1 MGLLIF
7 FILLA
12 LGVSFLCSVLEAV
25 LLSVTPG
32 FIEHEVSQ
40 GKPYAKKLAKMKA
53 DVDKPLSAILTYN
66 TVAHTFGAAGAGA
79 QWKVISGSTY
89 EATFAT
95 ALTVLI
101 LVASEIIPKTL
112 GARFWRSLA
121 KPATW
126 LLGAMVWSLRV
137 IGVIAA
143 LRGITRLL
151 GGDSVHHGV
160 SRAELAA
167 MADLSSRSGHLEDQ
181 ESQILRNLFRFRESK
196 VRDIMTPRTVVYALP
211 ESMDVQHFLDEAVPT
226 PFSRI
231 PVFEKNSDDITGFV
245 LKSDV
250 MAARVL
256 GHDDGKSLVDFKR
269 PVTVVPSSASI
280 SRVFE
285 VMMQKK
291 AHFMLVVDEFGGL
304 EGIVTMEDVVETL
317 LGLEIVDEADA
328 SEDMQILARKLWQQ
342 RAKAM
347 GLRIEP
353 DAPAD
358 ETKTQDAE

>member
-1 MGLLIF
+1 MELLIF
-7 FILLA
+7 YVLLA

-32 FIEHEVSQ
+32 FVEHEVSQ
-40 GKPYAKKLAKMKA
+40 GKSYAKKLAVMKS

-66 TVAHTFGAAGAGA
+66 TIAHTMGAAGAGA
-79 QWKVISGSTY
+79 QWKSLYGDTG
-89 EATFAT
+89 EAIFAGV
-95 ALTVLI
+95 LTLLI

-112 GARFWRSLA
+112 GARFWRTLA
-121 KPATW
+121 KPSTW
-126 LLGAMVWSLRV
+126 LLQVMEFSLTM
-137 IGVIAA
+137 IGVIPA

-151 GGDSVHHGV
+151 GGHAVHAGV

-181 ESQILRNLFRFRESK
+181 ESIILRNLFRFRESK

-211 ESMDVQHFLDEAVPT
+211 EAMEVQQFLDEAVRT

-256 GHDDGKSLVDFKR
+256 GEDEGKSLVDFRR
-269 PVTVVPSSASI
+269 PVAVVPSSASI
-280 SRVFE
+280 NRVFE
-285 VMMQKK
+285 AMMQNK

-304 EGIVTMEDVVETL
+304 EGVVTMEDVVETL

-328 SEDMQILARKLWQQ
+328 SEDMQILARKLWSQ

-347 GLRIEP
+347 GLKIEVEG
-353 DAPAD
+353 DG
-358 ETKTQDAE
+358 ENGE